1 MILVSYT
8 NLPTGL
14 WTINRNYN
22 QVVSHRER
30 QLLGWCLCFVG
41 QFILTCPQDCEQS
54 IEVIT
59 KLWAIGKGSWLA
71 DAYVLLDSLAW
82 EWSLMM
88 TTHVYLWWPGTP
100 VPSLSC
106 LLVRTPSS
114 FLHLSVSVCL
124 CVCVCACVCVCVCL
138 YVSVCVCLCV
148 RTCVF
153 VEHSHLFGVLIEKLT
168 VELCVELCVARV
180 YSGRALHTQLHAAVC
195 VALGFYL
202 LKLSISL
209 SFCSQCYTTY

>member
-124 CVCVCACVCVCVCL
+124 CVCVCL

-153 VEHSHLFGVLIEKLT
+153 VEHSHLFGELIEKLT
-168 VELCVELCVARV
+168 VELCVELCVAR
-180 YSGRALHTQLHAAVC
+180 GLQWPCITHPAAC
-195 VALGFYL
+195 CSLC
-202 LKLSISL
+202 SIGIL
-209 SFCSQCYTTY
+209 FT

>member
-124 CVCVCACVCVCVCL
+124 CVCVCL
-138 YVSVCVCLCV
+138 YVSVCVSVCKCV
-148 RTCVF
+148 CMFMCAHMCVCGAQP
-153 VEHSHLFGVLIEKLT
+153 SLWGVNWETDCGVVCGIVCCKGST
-168 VELCVELCVARV
+168 V
-180 YSGRALHTQLHAAVC
+180 AVH
-195 VALGFYL
+195 
-202 LKLSISL
+202 
-209 SFCSQCYTTY
+209 YTPSCMLQSV